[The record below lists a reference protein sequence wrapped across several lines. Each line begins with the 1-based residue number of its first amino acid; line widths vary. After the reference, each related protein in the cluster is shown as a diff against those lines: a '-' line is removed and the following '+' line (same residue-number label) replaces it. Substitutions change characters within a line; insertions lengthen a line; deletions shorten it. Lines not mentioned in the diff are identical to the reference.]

1 MSQSKNWRRS
11 FWSLIVTQFQGA
23 FSDNALKNLVAAL
36 ILGMGLPA
44 EQRDWLLPAVTATFS
59 IPFILFSMLGGYL
72 ADRFSKRAITIGV
85 KVFEIAVMSVAG
97 AGLAFSLTPLLL
109 VAVFL
114 MGVHS
119 AIFGPSKYALLPE
132 ILPRQQLSWGNGVL
146 ELGTFLA
153 IILGT
158 GLGPLLAAHFHGR
171 QQWSGAL
178 LLGLAAVG
186 LVTSLGIGKIPAA
199 NPQRKFRANFAAEV
213 MAEVRYARGDRELW
227 LALLGNTY
235 FFFIATLLQVNLFV
249 FGSDTLG
256 LNETHISMMQ
266 VALGLGIG
274 FGSLAA
280 GYLSGGKIEYGLIP
294 LGSLGMTMLALLLAL
309 PHLNFAA
316 VLALLSALGF
326 FGGFFIV
333 PVNALMQHRPDEKR
347 KGTFLAAA
355 NLLSFIGVFAASI
368 FYYLLV
374 SPLRIAHLGFTL
386 PHLAPRAV
394 FFAGGVLTLFATGY
408 CLYLLP
414 QAAARLLFWM
424 ATRTIYRI
432 RVHGGE
438 NIPAR
443 GGALLVCNH
452 LSFVDA
458 LLLTAS
464 TDRLIRFI
472 IFQDIYDHP
481 MIKPLAKLG
490 QAIPISS
497 QLRPREMIRSLR
509 EATEG
514 INRGQ
519 LVCIF
524 AEGQITRIGQ
534 MLPFRR
540 GMERIMKG
548 VSPEARII
556 PVHLDGVWGSIF
568 SFERGRF
575 LWKWPREIPYRVVVS
590 FGKPMPPDAPPFAV
604 RQRVQELHTE
614 AYEHHRERLL
624 PLHRG
629 FVRTARQHPHR
640 FAMADGMTPK
650 VSFGTAL
657 GRAVYLARRLRPLW
671 KDQQMIGILLPPS
684 VAGALVNLAA
694 MLCGRIPINLNYTA
708 SNQVASPR

>member
-1 MSQSKNWRRS
+1 MSQSANEQMSQSKNWRRS

-256 LNETHISMMQ
+256 LNETHTSMMQ

-294 LGSLGMTMLALLLAL
+294 LGSVGMTMLALLLAL
-309 PHLNFAA
+309 PHLNFVA
-316 VLALLSALGF
+316 VLVLLSALGF

-374 SPLRIAHLGFTL
+374 SPPRIPHLGFGL

-394 FFAGGVLTLFATGY
+394 FLSGGLLTLFATAY

-414 QAAARLLFWM
+414 QAAA
-424 ATRTIYRI
+424 
-432 RVHGGE
+432 
-438 NIPAR
+438 
-443 GGALLVCNH
+443 
-452 LSFVDA
+452 
-458 LLLTAS
+458 
-464 TDRLIRFI
+464 
-472 IFQDIYDHP
+472 
-481 MIKPLAKLG
+481 
-490 QAIPISS
+490 
-497 QLRPREMIRSLR
+497 
-509 EATEG
+509 
-514 INRGQ
+514 
-519 LVCIF
+519 
-524 AEGQITRIGQ
+524 
-534 MLPFRR
+534 
-540 GMERIMKG
+540 
-548 VSPEARII
+548 
-556 PVHLDGVWGSIF
+556 
-568 SFERGRF
+568 
-575 LWKWPREIPYRVVVS
+575 
-590 FGKPMPPDAPPFAV
+590 
-604 RQRVQELHTE
+604 
-614 AYEHHRERLL
+614 
-624 PLHRG
+624 
-629 FVRTARQHPHR
+629 
-640 FAMADGMTPK
+640 
-650 VSFGTAL
+650 
-657 GRAVYLARRLRPLW
+657 
-671 KDQQMIGILLPPS
+671 
-684 VAGALVNLAA
+684 
-694 MLCGRIPINLNYTA
+694 
-708 SNQVASPR
+708 

>member
-1 MSQSKNWRRS
+1 MSPSPDDAMTQSGGWRRS

-23 FSDNALKNLVAAL
+23 FSDNALRFLVLAL
-36 ILGMGLPA
+36 ILGMGLSEA
-44 EQRDWLLPAVTATFS
+44 QRDWLLPTVTAIFS
-59 IPFILFSMLGGYL
+59 LPFILFSMLGGFL
-72 ADRFSKRAITIGV
+72 ADRFSKRDVMIGV
-85 KVFEIAVMSVAG
+85 KVFEIGVMLAAG
-97 AGLAFSLTPLLL
+97 AGLVFAYTPLLL
-109 VAVFL
+109 AAVFL

-119 AIFGPSKYALLPE
+119 AIFGPSKYGMLPELLPHS
-132 ILPRQQLSWGNGVL
+132 RLSWGNGVL

-158 GLGPLLAAHFHGR
+158 GLGPVLEVHFHGR
-171 QQWSGAL
+171 QQFSAAL
-178 LLGLAAVG
+178 LVALAVAG
-186 LVTSLGIGKIPAA
+186 LVASIGISRTPAA

-213 MAEVRYARGDRELW
+213 FEEARYAYGDRELW

-235 FFFIATLLQVNLFV
+235 FFFIATLLQQNLLV
-249 FGSDTLG
+249 FGSSTLHV
-256 LNETHISMMQ
+256 NEERIGALQ

-280 GYLSGGKIEYGLIP
+280 GYLSGGKIEYGLVP
-294 LGSLGMTMLALLLAL
+294 LGSVGMTLLAL
-309 PHLNFAA
+309 ILAFPNLGFVG
-316 VLALLSALGF
+316 VLMALGGLGF

-368 FYYLLV
+368 VYYLLV
-374 SPLRIAHLGFTL
+374 SRLRLPQVKFRL
-386 PHLAPRAV
+386 PHLDPRAI
-394 FFAGGVLTLFATGY
+394 FLLGGVLTLAATIY
-408 CLYLLP
+408 CLKLLP
-414 QAAARLLFWM
+414 QAFARLLLWM
-424 ATRTIYRI
+424 GTRTIYRI
-432 RVHGGE
+432 QVRGGD
-438 NIPAR
+438 NIPVK

-472 IFQDIYDHP
+472 MFQDIYEHP
-481 MIKPLAKLG
+481 FIKPLAKLG

-497 QLRPREMIRSLR
+497 QLRPRDMIRALR
-509 EATEG
+509 EAAEG
-514 INRGQ
+514 INKGH

-540 GMERIMKG
+540 GMERIMKS
-548 VSPEARII
+548 VTPEAHASII

-575 LWKWPREIPYRVVVS
+575 LWKWPREVPYRVVVS
-590 FGKPMPPDAPPFAV
+590 FGKPLPPDSPPFAV
-604 RQRVQELHTE
+604 RQAVQELHTE
-614 AYEHHRERLL
+614 AYEHHRTRLK
-624 PLHRG
+624 PVHRG
-629 FVRTARQHPHR
+629 FVHTARRHPHR

-650 VSFGTAL
+650 VTFGAAL
-657 GRAVYLARRLRPLW
+657 GRTVY
-671 KDQQMIGILLPPS
+671 
-684 VAGALVNLAA
+684 
-694 MLCGRIPINLNYTA
+694 
-708 SNQVASPR
+708 